1 MAHLTL
7 TDVNLDYPMYGV
19 RGNDLRKAV
28 VRRLVGGRV
37 QVDSGIG
44 TVTVR
49 ALEDINL
56 DLKPG
61 SQLLLVGHNGAGK
74 STLLKVLA
82 GVYKPTTGTISSSG
96 RVLSIFDLLNGF
108 VYDASGKDNI
118 VIRAAAM
125 GIGLTEARS
134 KVDEIIAFA
143 ELDSYIDMP
152 LYSYSAGMIV
162 RLGFA
167 ITTAFEAD
175 ILLLDEVIGAGDA
188 SFQLKAQTRLK
199 NLAKEAAITVLASHA
214 LEAGG
219 EFAVS
224 ALWLEKGRQ
233 RAYGPVEEVLQNMKE
248 NHYGA

>member
-1 MAHLTL
+1 MSYLTL
-7 TDVNLDYPMYGV
+7 DNVSLDYPMYGV
-19 RGNDLRKAV
+19 RGNDLRKAM
-28 VRRLVGGRV
+28 VRRLVGGMV

-44 TVTVR
+44 TVVVR
-49 ALEDINL
+49 ALEGITL
-56 DLKPG
+56 DLKSG
-61 SQLLLVGHNGAGK
+61 AQLLLVGHNGAGK

-82 GVYKPTTGTISSSG
+82 GVYPPTTGTIQSQG

-125 GIGLTEARS
+125 GIGITEAKRNI
-134 KVDEIIAFA
+134 DDIIAFA

-152 LYSYSAGMIV
+152 IYSYSAGMLV

-175 ILLLDEVIGAGDA
+175 ILLIDEVIGAGDA
-188 SFQLKAQTRLK
+188 SFQHKAQARLK

-214 LEAGG
+214 LDLGG
-219 EFAVS
+219 EFAQS

-233 RAYGPVEEVLQNMKE
+233 RAYGPVGEVLQQMKE
-248 NHYGA
+248 SHYGA